1 MPKIYDLNDFAN
13 QCGYFYNAYLTPKDP
28 NDKTFCPGRDPSPN
42 NGYNCRHPDCGEVQ
56 DGVGCCFAW
65 SCPLGYEADQE
76 DCDNPDIDNDGYTE
90 CEEGQFIIPNE
101 DWEASHE

>member
-1 MPKIYDLNDFAN
+1 MANERTVNLMPKIYGINEFAN
-13 QCGYFYNAYLTPKDP
+13 QCGYFYNAYLENGITA
-28 NDKTFCPGRDPSPN
+28 N

-65 SCPLGYEADQE
+65 GCPLGYEADQE
-76 DCDNPDIDNDGYTE
+76 DCDNPSVDNDGYTE

-101 DWEASHE
+101 DWEAPHDHN